1 MIENLFIFF
10 VSLFLIIKGSTLAI
24 KYSSKIA
31 TSFNL
36 SKYIVGFFIVA
47 VIGII
52 PETLVV
58 INSAIQNVPSMGLGT
73 IFGSNFADLTLIFA
87 ITVLY
92 ARRSLKIESHIL
104 KDTVVYPF
112 ILLIPI
118 ALGVDGFYSRIEGL
132 VLILSGV
139 VFYILS
145 FKNDQKNQRLSVDNS
160 NPEPKKNNTKKL
172 DFLFLILSLILLLLG
187 SHFVV
192 SSGVEIATMLNI
204 NKVIIGLFF
213 IGLGTTMPELF
224 FCLSAVKNN
233 QDSLAIG
240 DVLGTVLA
248 DATIVIGLLALI
260 NPFAFP
266 QKIVYVAGLF
276 MVAAAFLLF
285 YLMRTG
291 KSLTRSEAV
300 LLVFFWGL
308 FVCTELILNT

>member
-1 MIENLFIFF
+1 MVENLFIFS
-10 VSLFLIIKGSTLAI
+10 VSLFLIIKGATLAT
-24 KYSSKIA
+24 KYSFKIA
-31 TSFNL
+31 NSYNL
-36 SKYIVGFFIVA
+36 SKYTVGFFIVA

-92 ARRSLKIESHIL
+92 AGRSLKIESHIL

-118 ALGVDGFYSRIEGL
+118 VLGIDGFYSRWEGL
-132 VLILSGV
+132 ALVLSGV
-139 VFYILS
+139 IFYVLT
-145 FKNDQKNQRLSVDNS
+145 FKKEQKSRPTLNDQESKPTDNKS
-160 NPEPKKNNTKKL
+160 KKL
-172 DFLFLILSLILLLLG
+172 DFVFLVLSLILLLAG

-192 SSGVEIATMLNI
+192 SSGVEIASILKL

-213 IGLGTTMPELF
+213 IGLGTTVPELF

-233 QDSLAIG
+233 NDSLAIG

-266 QKIVYVAGLF
+266 RKIVYIAGLF

-300 LLVFFWGL
+300 LLISFWIL
-308 FVCTELILNT
+308 FVSTELILND